1 MNTHETN
8 VQAQTETEAGGCC
21 GGGSQQAKHHEHVHD
36 RAQRDQA
43 TGKTPQTAADSPTAP
58 VQKPTG
64 KSGCCC
70 S

>member
-1 MNTHETN
+1 MSTHETN
-8 VQAQTETEAGGCC
+8 VLAETEAGGCC
-21 GGGSQQAKHHEHVHD
+21 GGGSQQAKHHEHGHG

-43 TGKTPQTAADSPTAP
+43 TSETLQMVEDSPTAA
-58 VQKPTG
+58 VQKPVG